1 MFPKIRPRRLRGS
14 QPLRD
19 IVAETHL
26 SINDLVYPV
35 FVKEGPTSPI
45 KSMPGQYQHSLKD
58 IGSVAVKAQEAGI
71 KSLLLFGIPKYKDS
85 MATSA
90 FEQNGVVQKGV
101 KAIKDEADDIFVMTD
116 VCTCQYTNSGHCGIV
131 ENGKVIN
138 DKSLPILSKI
148 ALSHAKAG
156 ADAVAPSDMLD
167 GRVGAIR
174 KTLDDNSYNDIP
186 IVSYSAKYASSYYG
200 PFREACNSAPQQGD
214 RKTYQMDYHNAREA
228 LKEVELDIA
237 EGADIVM
244 VKPALCY
251 LDIICKVKE
260 ATNVPV
266 MAYNVSGEY
275 AMIKHAGAAGLVD
288 ERSMVLET
296 LTSIKRAGA
305 DIIATYFALDYAGD
319 LI

>member
-26 SINDLVYPV
+26 SVNDLVYPI
-35 FVKEGPTSPI
+35 FVKEGPTNPI
-45 KSMPGQYQHSLKD
+45 KSMPGQYQHSLDD

-90 FEQNGVVQKGV
+90 FEQDGVVQKGV

-131 ENGKVIN
+131 DNGKVIN

-148 ALSHAKAG
+148 ALSHVKAG

-186 IVSYSAKYASSYYG
+186 IVSYAAKYASSYYG
-200 PFREACNSAPQQGD
+200 PFREACNSAPQHGD

-228 LKEVELDIA
+228 LKEIELDIA

-260 ATNVPV
+260 ATNIPV